1 MWCWTRL
8 TGCWT
13 WDLSLRSGRSLD
25 RSGQTDRLTVLEIP
39 EILFK
44 ILDTD
49 VHVVSYLAE
58 GGEEVGRGLLGQ
70 VPQSLHH
77 PQQSLLASWMVL
89 ISSYFQYL

>member
-25 RSGQTDRLTVLEIP
+25 RSGQTDRLTVKYLRF
-39 EILFK
+39 LSK

-70 VPQSLHH
+70 VPHSLHH
-77 PQQSLLASWMVL
+77 PQQSLLVSWMVL
-89 ISSYFQYL
+89 ISTYFQYL